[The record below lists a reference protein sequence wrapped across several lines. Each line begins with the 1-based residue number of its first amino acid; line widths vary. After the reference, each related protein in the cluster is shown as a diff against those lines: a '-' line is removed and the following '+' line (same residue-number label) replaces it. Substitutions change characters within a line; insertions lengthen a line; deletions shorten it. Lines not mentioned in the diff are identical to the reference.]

1 MTHKATS
8 ASAEVAKAI
17 AMMPRHATFAVV
29 NDYGMLAVR
38 ERLAAAR
45 GNTDLAASLR
55 CRMARALSVM
65 TSRAASEA
73 LRLHGAGGQN
83 RGIER

>member
-8 ASAEVAKAI
+8 SSAEVAKAI
-17 AMMPRHATFAVV
+17 AMMPRHSTFAVV

-45 GNTDLAASLR
+45 GSTDLAARLR
-55 CRMARALSVM
+55 CQMARALGVM

-73 LRLHGAGGQN
+73 LRLHGAGVQN